1 MKKSDIVN
9 LKNVTREDI
18 PRLID
23 WLDDKDVYEN
33 WFGKYTYNEP
43 AHLGYEPK
51 NMLEATEEE
60 WNEVFHDPH
69 HEPHRSIFSIYLNDH
84 HIGEAQLSIDES
96 LGDAQLSVLIGDKS
110 VWHKGYGT
118 EAALALLEHSFINL
132 GMYRAWVDIPEFNK
146 NAVTLFEKIGFVHE
160 GTFRKS
166 RPRNGQRFNSVVMG
180 MLIDEYSSKYP
191 DGISSHVIEWDGQK
205 P

>member
-1 MKKSDIVN
+1 MAGRFILHIYFYFFLQLL
-9 LKNVTREDI
+9 LK
-18 PRLID
+18 
-23 WLDDKDVYEN
+23 
-33 WFGKYTYNEP
+33 
-43 AHLGYEPK
+43 
-51 NMLEATEEE
+51 
-60 WNEVFHDPH
+60 
-69 HEPHRSIFSIYLNDH
+69 IFSIYLNDH

>member
-1 MKKSDIVN
+1 M
-9 LKNVTREDI
+9 
-18 PRLID
+18 
-23 WLDDKDVYEN
+23 YEN
-33 WFGKYTYNEP
+33 WFGKYTYNES

-51 NMLEATEEE
+51 NMLNATEEE

-118 EAALALLEHSFINL
+118 EAALALLEHSFTNL
-132 GMYRAWVDIPEFNK
+132 GMYRAWVDIPEFNN
-146 NAVTLFEKIGFVHE
+146 NAINLFEKIGFVHE

-191 DGISSHVIEWDGQK
+191 DGISSHVIEWDGQE

>member
-51 NMLEATEEE
+51 NMLNATEEE

-118 EAALALLEHSFINL
+118 EAALALLEHSFTNL
-132 GMYRAWVDIPEFNK
+132 GKYRAWVDIPEFNK

-166 RPRNGQRFNSVVMG
+166 RPRNGKRFNSVVMG

>member
-51 NMLEATEEE
+51 NMINATEEE

-69 HEPHRSIFSIYLNDH
+69 HEPHRSIFSIYLN
-84 HIGEAQLSIDES
+84 IL
-96 LGDAQLSVLIGDKS
+96 
-110 VWHKGYGT
+110 
-118 EAALALLEHSFINL
+118 
-132 GMYRAWVDIPEFNK
+132 
-146 NAVTLFEKIGFVHE
+146 
-160 GTFRKS
+160 
-166 RPRNGQRFNSVVMG
+166 
-180 MLIDEYSSKYP
+180 
-191 DGISSHVIEWDGQK
+191 
-205 P
+205 

>member
-51 NMLEATEEE
+51 NMLNATEEE

-69 HEPHRSIFSIYLNDH
+69 HEPHRSIFSIYLNNH

-118 EAALALLEHSFINL
+118 EAALALLEHSFANL
-132 GMYRAWVDIPEFNK
+132 RMYRAQVDIPEFNK

-166 RPRNGQRFNSVVMG
+166 RPRNGQRFNSVVMV

>member
-1 MKKSDIVN
+1 MKNNEIIS
-9 LKNVTREDI
+9 LKNVIREDI
-18 PRLID
+18 PKIIK

-51 NMLEATEEE
+51 NMINATDAE

-69 HEPHRSIFSIYLNDH
+69 HEPHRSIFSIYLNKE

-96 LGDAQLSVLIGDKS
+96 LGDSQISILIGEKKY
-110 VWHKGYGT
+110 WHKGFGT
-118 EAALALLEHSFINL
+118 ETALALLEHSFLNL
-132 GMYRAWVDIPEFNK
+132 GMYRSWVDIPEFNT
-146 NAVTLFEKIGFVHE
+146 NAVKLFEKIGFIHE

-166 RPRNGQRFNSVVMG
+166 RPRNDQRFNSVVMG
-180 MLIDEYSSKYP
+180 ILIEEYTSKYP
-191 DGISSHVIEWDGQK
+191 DGISSHVIEWDGK
-205 P
+205 EI

>member
-51 NMLEATEEE
+51 NMINATEEE

-118 EAALALLEHSFINL
+118 SALTATVEKAFTDFGLFRIW
-132 GMYRAWVDIPEFNK
+132 ADIPEYNEF
-146 NAVTLFEKIGFVHE
+146 ALRMFEHLGFRHE
-160 GTFRKS
+160 GTLRKS
-166 RPRNGQRFNSVVMG
+166 RPHEGSRYDSIIMG
-180 MLIDEYSSKYP
+180 MLSNEYKQ
-191 DGISSHVIEWDGQK
+191 I
-205 P
+205 